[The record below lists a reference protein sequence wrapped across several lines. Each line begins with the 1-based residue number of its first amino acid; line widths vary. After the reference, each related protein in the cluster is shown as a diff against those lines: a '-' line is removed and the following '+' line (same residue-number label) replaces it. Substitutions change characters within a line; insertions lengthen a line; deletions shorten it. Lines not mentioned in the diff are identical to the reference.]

1 MTEKIYQFFIIWY
14 ICGVVLLAFDWLPT
28 WLEWANVVFLHLSG
42 LIAFIYMAKT
52 YRMVTGMLVAS
63 FVMLATIVIESL
75 GVHYDFL
82 FGSYDYEKDF
92 GTKILGVPLTI
103 GSAWLMVIVTSRVL
117 ALGIMKRMELPY
129 LVKGLVYAT
138 ISSIFAV
145 IMDLAIDPV
154 AYVVKQYWVWEGNS
168 FYYDIPLSNFSGWF
182 ILSFFIQFILYFW
195 LEALEKKE
203 EIKWESRMV
212 VLYSSIVLMFVIVAA
227 VNGLWLVV
235 FMTLTPYSILFVL
248 YQKEKR
254 I

>member
-1 MTEKIYQFFIIWY
+1 
-14 ICGVVLLAFDWLPT
+14 
-28 WLEWANVVFLHLSG
+28 
-42 LIAFIYMAKT
+42 MAKT

-203 EIKWESRMV
+203 ELKWESRMV
-212 VLYSSIVLMFVIVAA
+212 VLYSSIVLMFVIVAT

>member
-1 MTEKIYQFFIIWY
+1 
-14 ICGVVLLAFDWLPT
+14 
-28 WLEWANVVFLHLSG
+28 
-42 LIAFIYMAKT
+42 MAKT

>member
-14 ICGVVLLAFDWLPT
+14 ICGVVLLAFDWLPP
-28 WLEWANVVFLHLSG
+28 WLEWANVVFLHVSG
-42 LIAFIYMAKT
+42 FIAFIYMAKS
-52 YRMVTGMLVAS
+52 YRMVTALLVAM
-63 FVMLATIVIESL
+63 FVMVATIVIESL

-195 LEALEKKE
+195 LETLEKKKSQSGKVE
-203 EIKWESRMV
+203 W
-212 VLYSSIVLMFVIVAA
+212 LFYIVPL
-227 VNGLWLVV
+227 L
-235 FMTLTPYSILFVL
+235 
-248 YQKEKR
+248 
-254 I
+254 

>member
-1 MTEKIYQFFIIWY
+1 
-14 ICGVVLLAFDWLPT
+14 
-28 WLEWANVVFLHLSG
+28 
-42 LIAFIYMAKT
+42 MAKT

-203 EIKWESRMV
+203 ELKWESRMV

-227 VNGLWLVV
+227 ANGLWLVV